1 MIKIYLTNIMLV
13 LYYLCYLLNNKI
25 HLIYKE
31 LIVWLL
37 NISISFAL
45 HLLTNTEKGTQLN
58 QWQFQIYKM
67 RMPLI
72 ADACFVLLD
81 LSYHVSTV
89 VKMLP
94 SIWIAYQTKIL
105 RRNSKCVLRVI
116 SMYIPDPSIFLVL
129 VFFPVETLSVDQML
143 QNPDSFWIILFFP
156 SKLEKIKSDFGERN
170 SGGISKG
177 NVCH

>member
-1 MIKIYLTNIMLV
+1 MLV

-81 LSYHVSTV
+81 LSYHGENASFN
-89 VKMLP
+89 MDSLP
-94 SIWIAYQTKIL
+94 NK
-105 RRNSKCVLRVI
+105 NFKKK
-116 SMYIPDPSIFLVL
+116 F
-129 VFFPVETLSVDQML
+129 
-143 QNPDSFWIILFFP
+143 
-156 SKLEKIKSDFGERN
+156 
-170 SGGISKG
+170 
-177 NVCH
+177 